1 MKLTLIKKA
10 YGGAVWEL
18 TSESNR
24 NRIQRGNAG
33 RKFKRK

>member
-10 YGGAVWEL
+10 YGGTVWEL

-24 NRIQRGNAG
+24 NRVQHRNAG
-33 RKFKRK
+33 GKSKRK